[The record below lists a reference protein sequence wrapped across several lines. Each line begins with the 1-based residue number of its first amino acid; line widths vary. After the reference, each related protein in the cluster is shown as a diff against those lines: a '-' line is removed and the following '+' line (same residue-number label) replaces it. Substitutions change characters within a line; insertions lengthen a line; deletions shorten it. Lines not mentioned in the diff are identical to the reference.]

1 MSPRT
6 SLRFFKAQFL
16 ACVIFGQVALANA
29 TETVLVDGRSYSLE
43 TPPGVCE
50 ASETVWGRAYHRF
63 LSQLGAGAGGD
74 PQILL
79 VFSDCEFRSGAGVAG
94 RPARWGYLAYDANVN
109 KYWFGQ
115 RSLNKR
121 LRELLGKDI
130 EGQGMARELR
140 RLTDNSL
147 SKMKSRI
154 KIGEIVPL
162 GKPFETNHGFL
173 ASALTRL
180 ENGNS
185 HLDVY
190 LVTVTFIR
198 NREIL
203 TLTLYAPAE
212 FTGALE
218 GIMASGKQFLT
229 SLEG

>member
-79 VFSDCEFRSGAGVAG
+79 VFSDCEFRSGAGVTG

-121 LRELLGKDI
+121 LRELLGKDV
-130 EGQGMARELR
+130 EGRGMARELR

-147 SKMKSRI
+147 SKMKSQI

-162 GKPFETNHGFL
+162 GKPFETNNGFL

>member
-1 MSPRT
+1 MLPRT
-6 SLRFFKAQFL
+6 LLRFFKTQIL
-16 ACVIFGQVALANA
+16 ACAIFGQVALANA
-29 TETVLVDGRSYSLE
+29 AETVSVDGRSYSLA

-50 ASETVWGRAYHRF
+50 ASETIWGRAYHRF
-63 LSQLGAGAGGD
+63 LSQLGAGAGGN
-74 PQILL
+74 PQVLL
-79 VFSDCEFRSGAGVAG
+79 VFSDCEFWSGSGVG
-94 RPARWGYLAYDANVN
+94 GQPARWGYLAYDANVK

-121 LRELLGKDI
+121 LRELLGEDL

-140 RLTDNSL
+140 RLTDDSL
-147 SKMKSRI
+147 SKMKSQI
-154 KIGEIVPL
+154 KIGDIVPL
-162 GKPFETNHGFL
+162 GKPFETDHGFL

-218 GIMASGKQFLT
+218 GIMASGKHFLT